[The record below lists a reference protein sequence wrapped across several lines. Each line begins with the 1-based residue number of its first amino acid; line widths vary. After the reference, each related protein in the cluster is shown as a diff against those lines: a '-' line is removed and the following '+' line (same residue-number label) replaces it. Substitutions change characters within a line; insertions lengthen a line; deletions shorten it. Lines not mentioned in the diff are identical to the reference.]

1 VPIWL
6 KNNSPCGALWRAYR
20 LRQGIALGNGMRRI
34 LTAGFYLLLI
44 VAGVYLLWGLFEFG
58 GRGLTALAGGSLAV
72 FGSYMLWLDFF
83 SRERLPKQ

>member
-1 VPIWL
+1 
-6 KNNSPCGALWRAYR
+6 
-20 LRQGIALGNGMRRI
+20 
-34 LTAGFYLLLI
+34 LLLI

-83 SRERLPKQ
+83 FRERLPKQ